1 VKKVQILKP
10 SSIDTQEFDLGFFV
24 SSSNKS
30 INKKLIKSLADEL
43 GLEYDKSKVEF
54 AKEILKAYIEKN

>member
-1 VKKVQILKP
+1 M
-10 SSIDTQEFDLGFFV
+10 TQEFDLGFFV
-24 SSSNKS
+24 SSSNKN

>member
-1 VKKVQILKP
+1 VKKVQILKAK
-10 SSIDTQEFDLGFFV
+10 SIKTQEFDLSYFV
-24 SSSNKS
+24 SSNKH
-30 INKKLIKSLADEL
+30 INKKMIRSLADSL

>member
-1 VKKVQILKP
+1 VKKVQIQKP
-10 SSIDTQEFDLGFFV
+10 SSIMTQEFDLGFFV
-24 SSSNKS
+24 STPSKN

>member
-1 VKKVQILKP
+1 M
-10 SSIDTQEFDLGFFV
+10 TQEFNLGFFV
-24 SSSNKS
+24 SAPSKN

-54 AKEILKAYIEKN
+54 AKDILKAYIEKN